1 MTPGGRYGTS
11 ARFRYTADL
20 VSDHTRIGRT
30 LVITG
35 ELESSEDLLIEGRV
49 NGHIVVRDAQLTIT
63 STGTVDAQVHGR
75 RVLVEGQVKGGITAT
90 ERIEL
95 ASKSRVEGSLSADRV
110 VMWDGARFDGGI
122 DMRQRTIAAR
132 MAQYRNGA
140 TATADR

>member
-1 MTPGGRYGTS
+1 
-11 ARFRYTADL
+11 

-35 ELESSEDLLIEGRV
+35 QLECSEDLLIEGRV
-49 NGHIVVRDAQLTIT
+49 NGHLTVRDAQLTIT
-63 STGTVDAQVHGR
+63 PTGTVDAQVHGT
-75 RVLVEGQVKGGITAT
+75 RVLVEGQLKGGITAT

-122 DMRQRTIAAR
+122 DMRQRTIANK
-132 MAQYRNGA
+132 MAQYRNGGSTPA
-140 TATADR
+140 SR